1 MIAQIGAGKTATGVD
16 TQSPVMIFI
25 IDHGNGVASRDGDV
39 DRWWWFL
46 F

>member
-25 IDHGNGVASRDGDV
+25 IDYGNGNRLASCDGDV
-39 DRWWWFL
+39 DRWFL